1 MSILAEVINY
11 LYFCDMEKKLITNL
25 ASMPEP
31 DIMREKAEHYLVC
44 FIDGCPLHKTCLRW
58 VVGQYANQQTVA
70 YTAINPRNP
79 MMGNDS
85 CPKYREMVRVKMM
98 RGMTQFYHE
107 MPGFMERY
115 IRNSLIAHFGRTR
128 YFQMRKGDKFIYPAD
143 QQAIER
149 ICRQQGWTGPMVYD
163 GEDED
168 WQW

>member
-1 MSILAEVINY
+1 MAEVTNY
-11 LYFCDMEKKLITNL
+11 LYFCIMEKNKINDVVSK
-25 ASMPEP
+25 AEA
-31 DIMREKAEHYLVC
+31 DIMREKVSGYLVC

-79 MMGNDS
+79 MMGNDR

-107 MPGFMERY
+107 MPGFMERD
-115 IRNSLIAHFGRTR
+115 IRNVLIT
-128 YFQMRKGDKFIYPAD
+128 PED
-143 QQAIER
+143 QQFIAQV
-149 ICRQQGWTGPMVYD
+149 CQKHGWTAPLLYD

-168 WQW
+168 WLW

>member
-85 CPKYREMVRVKMM
+85 CPK
-98 RGMTQFYHE
+98 
-107 MPGFMERY
+107 
-115 IRNSLIAHFGRTR
+115 
-128 YFQMRKGDKFIYPAD
+128 
-143 QQAIER
+143 
-149 ICRQQGWTGPMVYD
+149 
-163 GEDED
+163 
-168 WQW
+168 

>member
-1 MSILAEVINY
+1 MAEITNY
-11 LYFCDMEKKLITNL
+11 LYFCIMEKNKINDVVSK
-25 ASMPEP
+25 AEA
-31 DIMREKAEHYLVC
+31 DIMREKVSGYLVC

-107 MPGFMERY
+107 MPGFMERD

-128 YFQMRKGDKFIYPAD
+128 YFQMRKGERLITPD
-143 QQAIER
+143 QQKVIEQVMR
-149 ICRQQGWTGPMVYD
+149 ANNWQGPIKFD
-163 GEDED
+163 GEVED
-168 WQW
+168 YLW